1 MKNSSCLATPVV
13 LLYPF
18 FVNINV
24 FITLSNTVTKKD
36 SFYNVCF
43 RFCPCFFLYLCSTI
57 PAIWLLELDRR
68 DRFVKEENKT
78 KPSDT
83 NSTGSV
89 GLPDFYGVCVY
100 FMRLKISVFEFNML
114 I

>member
-1 MKNSSCLATPVV
+1 M
-13 LLYPF
+13 
-18 FVNINV
+18 
-24 FITLSNTVTKKD
+24 
-36 SFYNVCF
+36 
-43 RFCPCFFLYLCSTI
+43 
-57 PAIWLLELDRR
+57 
-68 DRFVKEENKT
+68 KEENKT

-83 NSTGSV
+83 NSTRSV